1 MEYTYKFRLYP
12 NKAQENLIQRTFG
25 CARFVYNYYLAERKK
40 RYEEDKTT
48 LTCYDCCALLTQ
60 LKKNAEYKWLNE
72 VDVRA
77 LHTALADLDAAYQ
90 NFFRGL
96 KKGQQI
102 GYPKFKSKHDRNRSY
117 KSRCVNFCIR
127 ILDNKHI
134 RLPKL
139 GAVRCVVSRQVQG
152 RILNATVSQ
161 TPSGKYFVSI
171 CCTEVELSPLPLTGA
186 TVGLD
191 MGLKDFAVSSDGV
204 KYENP
209 QFFRKSEKRLALLQ
223 RRLSRKSKDSK
234 RYEKQR
240 IAVAKMHEKISNQ
253 RKDFQQKLSSEL
265 IRKYDLIS
273 IEDLAVTNMEQ
284 NHKLAK
290 SINDVSWGEFRRM
303 LEYKAK
309 WYGKVIVCVDRFYPS
324 SQLCSCCGYRNAE
337 TKDLKVRKWICP
349 ECGAELDRDLN
360 AAKNI
365 LNEGQRLSLT
375 A

>member
-12 NKAQENLIQRTFG
+12 NKAQEQLIQRTFG
-25 CARFVYNYYLAERKK
+25 CARFVYNYFLAERKK

-48 LTCYDCCALLTQ
+48 LSCYTCCSLLTQ
-60 LKKNAEYKWLNE
+60 LKRKDEYVWLSE
-72 VDVRA
+72 VDIFA

-96 KKGQQI
+96 KKGQAV
-102 GYPKFKSKHDRNRSY
+102 GYPKFKSKRDRNKSY
-117 KSRCVNFCIR
+117 TSRCVNFCIR
-127 ILDNKHI
+127 ILDEKHI
-134 RLPKL
+134 QLPKL
-139 GAVRCVVSRQVQG
+139 GAVRCVVSRQLQG

-161 TPSGKYFVSI
+161 TPSGKYFVSL
-171 CCTEVELSPLPLTGA
+171 CCTEVEISPLPPTGA
-186 TVGLD
+186 LVGLD

-209 QFFRKSEKRLALLQ
+209 HFFRKAEKRLALLQ

-234 RYEKQR
+234 HYEKQR
-240 IAVAKMHEKISNQ
+240 IAVARLHEKIANQ
-253 RKDFQQKLSSEL
+253 RKDFLQKLSTEL
-265 IRKYDLIS
+265 IRDYDLIA
-273 IEDLAVTNMEQ
+273 IEDLAVENMEK

-290 SINDVSWGEFRRM
+290 SINDVSWGEFRRL

-309 WYGKVIVCVDRFYPS
+309 WYGKVIISVDRFFPS
-324 SQLCSCCGYRNAE
+324 SQLCSCCGYKNTQ

-360 AAKNI
+360 ASVNI
-365 LNEGQRLSLT
+365 LNEGQRLLS

>member
-25 CARFVYNYYLAERKK
+25 CARFVYNYFLAERKK

-48 LTCYDCCALLTQ
+48 LSCYECVALLTQ
-60 LKKNAEYKWLNE
+60 FKKQENYTWLNE
-72 VDVRA
+72 VDIFA

-96 KKGQQI
+96 KKGQQV
-102 GYPKFKSKHDRNRSY
+102 GYPKFHSKHDRNRSY
-117 KSRCVNFCIR
+117 KSRNVRSNIY
-127 ILDNKHI
+127 IIDDKHI
-134 RLPKL
+134 KLPKL

-171 CCTEVELSPLPLTGA
+171 CCTDVFIPTLPPTGA
-186 TVGLD
+186 MVGLD

-209 QFFRKSEKRLALLQ
+209 KFFRKSEKRLALLQ
-223 RRLSRKSKDSK
+223 RRLSRKTKGSK

-240 IAVAKMHEKISNQ
+240 IAVAKMHEKIANQ
-253 RKDFQQKLSSEL
+253 RKDFLQKLSTEL
-265 IRKYDLIS
+265 IRNYDLIS
-273 IEDLAVTNMEQ
+273 IEDLAVANMEQ
-284 NHKLAK
+284 NHCLAK
-290 SINDVSWGEFRRM
+290 SINDASWGKFRRM
-303 LEYKAK
+303 LEYKAR
-309 WYGKVIVCVDRFYPS
+309 WYGKVIVPVDRFFPS
-324 SQLCSCCGYRNAE
+324 SQLCSCCGYRNTG

-349 ECGAELDRDLN
+349 ECGAELDRDWN
-360 AAKNI
+360 AAQNI
-365 LNEGQRLSLT
+365 LNEGQRLLLT